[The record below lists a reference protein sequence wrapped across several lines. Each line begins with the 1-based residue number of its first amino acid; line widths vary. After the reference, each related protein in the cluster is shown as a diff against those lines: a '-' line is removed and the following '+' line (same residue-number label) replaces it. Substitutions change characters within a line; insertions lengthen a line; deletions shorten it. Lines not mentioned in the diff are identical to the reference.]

1 MKFSAFVF
9 LVLFFGTTAGLN
21 AQYLDQLSKQLYPPS
36 DLKKDIDLVQTTLE
50 REHPNLY
57 LYISKQ
63 ALDYKFDSLRKAID
77 KPITA
82 TALYIRL
89 QRVIS
94 SVGDGHL
101 VLEIDYSKLTPQDI
115 AFLKKPSLQHP
126 IYQFG
131 YYVTGKRLFITK
143 NLSDDPKNVRGSEIL
158 SINGVPAARLID
170 SLNSY
175 ITGDGYNTT
184 YKRHLMNAGIF
195 AERYRFLFPQKDPLD
210 ISLKSSGILRKIKLE
225 PRLEKGF
232 DSIGGVK
239 PPNTEYKL
247 LTADSNI
254 AYLKIRTFYNGNDY
268 AGYHGIFEDIGK
280 RKLKTL
286 IIDLR
291 GNTGGELGW
300 AASVYS
306 HLIDSPKYFYRLPQE
321 LKQQKA
327 LYGNERIRRWIDKL
341 SISDYGVIQPY
352 STTFKG
358 KIYVLIDGGSFSSS
372 AILAANLKGL
382 KNVTL
387 VGEESGGSKNVLTAG
402 VQKSITLP
410 HSQLLLRY
418 GVIPGYFGD
427 ISTIDGRGVMPD
439 VPVTYQVE
447 DYLAGKDLELDWV
460 LKDIGKN
467 GGLILGENKCG

>member
-9 LVLFFGTTAGLN
+9 LVLFFGTASGLN
-21 AQYLDQLSKQLYPPS
+21 AQYLDQLFKQLYPPS
-36 DLKKDIDLVQTTLE
+36 DLRQDIDLVQTTLE

-77 KPITA
+77 KPITP
-82 TALYIRL
+82 TALYIQL

-94 SVGDGHL
+94 SIGDGHL
-101 VLEIDYSKLTPQDI
+101 MLEIDHSKLTPQDI

-143 NLSDDPKNVRGSEIL
+143 NLSPDSAIVKGTEIL
-158 SINGVPAARLID
+158 SINGVTAARLID
-170 SLNSY
+170 SLNAY

-210 ISLKSSGILRKIKLE
+210 ISLRSSGGLRKIKLE
-225 PRLEKGF
+225 PRQEKGY
-232 DSIGGVK
+232 DSVGGVK
-239 PPNTEYKL
+239 PPNAEYKL

-254 AYLKIRTFYNGNDY
+254 AYLKVRTFYNGNDY
-268 AGYHGIFEDIGK
+268 VGYHGFFEDIGK

-300 AASVYS
+300 AASIYS
-306 HLIDSPKYFYRLPQE
+306 HLIDSPKYFFRLPE
-321 LKQQKA
+321 EIKQQKK
-327 LYGNERIRRWIDKL
+327 LYENERIRNWIDKL
-341 SISDYGVIQPY
+341 SKSDYGVIQPY
-352 STTFKG
+352 PTTFKG

-372 AILAANLKGL
+372 AVLTASLKGL

-387 VGEESGGSKNVLTAG
+387 VGEETGGSKNVMTAG
-402 VQKSITLP
+402 VQKSIILP
-410 HSQLLLRY
+410 QSQLLLRY
-418 GVIPGYFGD
+418 GNVPAYFGD
-427 ISTIDGRGVMPD
+427 ITSIDGRGVMPD
-439 VPVTYQVE
+439 VPITYEIE
-447 DYLAGKDLELDWV
+447 DYLAGKDLEMDWV

-467 GGLILGENKCG
+467 RGS